1 MGVIKFFSSA
11 GRVSGAI
18 IGFRCVDE
26 EDKSLGIGLT
36 YLFISL
42 FAFIPSPIVYGAI
55 IDHACKLWR
64 TECGKQGNCWF
75 YDPEKLRVYLHFTTA
90 GFISIALVFDAVSAY
105 FVRNL
110 ELYDEP
116 EEIERKK
123 QLQFQANL
131 REQELNPMMNKDVQ

>member
-1 MGVIKFFSSA
+1 MVESSTK
-11 GRVSGAI
+11 
-18 IGFRCVDE
+18 CVFYH
-26 EDKSLGIGLT
+26 SINRINRLT
-36 YLFISL
+36 
-42 FAFIPSPIVYGAI
+42 I
-55 IDHACKLWR
+55 ID
-64 TECGKQGNCWF
+64 
-75 YDPEKLRVYLHFTTA
+75 A